1 MYEKIDI
8 LKYFFEEPYRGFHIR
23 ELARICKMNPMTIK
37 SKLQGFLKEKIII
50 IEKTNLY
57 DQYKANTESNQ
68 FKNMKLFYNL
78 EKIRKSGIIE
88 YLEKELDHP
97 TIILFGSFSR
107 AEDTP
112 KSDIDIAVI
121 SPVKDK
127 VDISIFEKTVN
138 HEIQLLRFTDKEWKD
153 LIISDSNL
161 SGDIVSGIT
170 LSGFVEL

>member
-1 MYEKIDI
+1 MYEKLDI
-8 LKYFFEEPYRGFHIR
+8 MKYFFEEPYRGFHIR
-23 ELARICKMNPMTIK
+23 ELARMCKMNPMTIK
-37 SKLQGFLKEKIII
+37 SKLQGFLKENIII

-57 DQYKANTESNQ
+57 NQYKSNTESKQ

-78 EKIRKSGIIE
+78 EKIRLSGLVE
-88 YLEKELDHP
+88 HLEKKLDYP

-127 VDISIFEKTVN
+127 IDISIFEKAVN
-138 HEIQLLRFTDKEWKD
+138 REIQMLRFTDKEWKN